1 MVYGPDGARTG
12 KLVTVG
18 AAAER
23 RSITIGDLEIGP
35 DGRQSMQVTPDFERQ
50 VAAGG
55 TSSMPVF
62 LHRDHLASVRLTTLS
77 AGALGATPTTNG
89 QIGATIRYFP
99 FGDVRAETVSVPAS
113 TDTRGYIGERS
124 DPETGLLYLNA
135 RFYDPEIGQFLSPD
149 TWDPTQPGV
158 GTNRYAYAGNDPV
171 NKSDPNGHQAIDL
184 AIVHANQSTRDSV
197 AWGEYVDL
205 SVRAAAMADLD
216 GGSPGSA
223 SYDLKQVANGYLEAV
238 GMSREE
244 LIINGVAGELAGAAI
259 GAGVGKAIG
268 AAAAI
273 GAKATADIIGYR
285 SFAAFKEAAGSAGP
299 GNVWH
304 HIVEQCQGQ
313 CARSGFTPEMLHNS
327 RNVVA
332 VPKAVNQALADYYNS
347 VRSFSNGRRIRDWLS
362 GKPFEEQMAF
372 GKAQLQRALADYRRS
387 LGDKGGGNGDL
398 LSKDLGSFVGPDP
411 LTGQ

>member
-171 NKSDPNGHQAIDL
+171 NKSDPNGHE
-184 AIVHANQSTRDSV
+184 
-197 AWGEYVDL
+197 W
-205 SVRAAAMADLD
+205 
-216 GGSPGSA
+216 
-223 SYDLKQVANGYLEAV
+223 
-238 GMSREE
+238 
-244 LIINGVAGELAGAAI
+244 AGAYGECTDCTPGFVPAI
-259 GAGVGKAIG
+259 
-268 AAAAI
+268 
-273 GAKATADIIGYR
+273 
-285 SFAAFKEAAGSAGP
+285 FAAGTIAY
-299 GNVWH
+299 
-304 HIVEQCQGQ
+304 
-313 CARSGFTPEMLHNS
+313 
-327 RNVVA
+327 A
-332 VPKAVNQALADYYNS
+332 VSPIPDAVDAYNA
-347 VRSFSNGRRIRDWLS
+347 VRD
-362 GKPFEEQMAF
+362 
-372 GKAQLQRALADYRRS
+372 
-387 LGDKGGGNGDL
+387 GDL
-398 LSKDLGSFVGPDP
+398 LGIGIVAAGVTPWGKVAKSVERATDAMIEVASVSAEARKIDDAAEAVKKVPNPGGRRGGENHQARARAESDHVASYPAALK
-411 LTGQ
+411 